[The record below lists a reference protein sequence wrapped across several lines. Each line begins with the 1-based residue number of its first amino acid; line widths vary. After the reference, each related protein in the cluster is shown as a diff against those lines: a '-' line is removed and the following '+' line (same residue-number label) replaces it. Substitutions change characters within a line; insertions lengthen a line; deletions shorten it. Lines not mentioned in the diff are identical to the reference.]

1 MLINNKGL
9 KMTKNY
15 RVEINALF
23 YKDVEATTKKEALK
37 QVSKAKTFN
46 GDNDGTFFYEE
57 FDFNKA
63 KVAEQI

>member
-1 MLINNKGL
+1 
-9 KMTKNY
+9 MTKNY

-57 FDFNKA
+57 FDFDKA

>member
-1 MLINNKGL
+1 
-9 KMTKNY
+9 MTKTY
-15 RVEINALF
+15 RVEIDALF
-23 YKDVEATTKKEALK
+23 YKDIEATSKKEALK

>member
-1 MLINNKGL
+1 MI
-9 KMTKNY
+9 KNY

-57 FDFNKA
+57 FDFDKA

>member
-1 MLINNKGL
+1 MIK
-9 KMTKNY
+9 KY

-23 YKDVEATTKKEALK
+23 YKDVEATSKKEALK
-37 QVSKAKTFN
+37 QVPKAKTFDGN
-46 GDNDGTFFYEE
+46 NDGTFFYEE

>member
-1 MLINNKGL
+1 MK
-9 KMTKNY
+9 KNY

>member
-1 MLINNKGL
+1 MMKGL

-57 FDFNKA
+57 FDFDKA